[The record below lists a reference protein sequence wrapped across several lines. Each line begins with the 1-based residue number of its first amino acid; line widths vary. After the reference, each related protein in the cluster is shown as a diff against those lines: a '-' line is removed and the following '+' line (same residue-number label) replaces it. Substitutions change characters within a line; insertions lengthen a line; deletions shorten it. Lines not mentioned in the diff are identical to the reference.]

1 MLTTVS
7 DWRPMRQSDLGAVDE
22 IAKIVHPAY
31 PEDIAVATE
40 RLALFPQGCFIAEG
54 EAGPLGYAISHPM
67 ILGRPAA
74 LDSLLGGL
82 PTEADCLFLHDIA
95 LTARARGLGLGRLLI
110 ARLREVATRQ
120 GLARLPSFP
129 STIRKPTGRHRVS
142 RHWRPMRRSP
152 PSSQAMTTMTPIW
165 RASSEQAPRAS
176 PAQAS

>member
-67 ILGRPAA
+67 ILGRPAP

-82 PTEADCLFLHDIA
+82 PTKADCLFLHDIA

-120 GLARLPSFP
+120 GLARLAL
-129 STIRKPTGRHRVS
+129 VS
-142 RHWRPMRRSP
+142 VNN
-152 PSSQAMTTMTPIW
+152 SQAYWQAQGFEALAPDAALATKL
-165 RASSEQAPRAS
+165 ASYGDDAAYMARVL
-176 PAQAS
+176 